1 MAKAKTQDEIVQE
14 LFDVIAAKKAEISK
28 AERPNWITNGS
39 FKYAKGS
46 TESFNLQTI
55 TDINVFINA
64 LAFLIDREKSF
75 NDASERLGVED
86 KFSWFGY
93 SVDDWQSDFKTRIT
107 KIQIVSKK
115 KELET
120 LEGRLSK
127 LISPELKRQMEL
139 EEITKALSTNG

>member
-14 LFDVIAAKKAEISK
+14 LLDVIEEKKSEISK

-75 NDASERLGVED
+75 NEASERLGVED
-86 KFSWFGY
+86 KFTWFGY
-93 SVDDWQSDFKTRIT
+93 SVEDWQTDFKTRIT
-107 KIQIVSKK
+107 KIQIVSKR
-115 KELET
+115 KELEV
-120 LEGRLSK
+120 LESRLNK
-127 LISPELKRQMEL
+127 LISPELRKAMEL
-139 EEITKALSTNG
+139 EEITKALSTNK